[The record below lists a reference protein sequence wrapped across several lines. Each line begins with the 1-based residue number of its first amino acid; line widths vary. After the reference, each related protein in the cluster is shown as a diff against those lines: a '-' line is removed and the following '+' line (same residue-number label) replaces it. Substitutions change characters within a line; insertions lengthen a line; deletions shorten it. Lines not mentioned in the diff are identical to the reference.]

1 MLRIFIFVLFLSFTN
16 ISNLFSKTEDENRNA
31 NCTSWVLSN
40 FHFEEF
46 KVNKEISINR
56 FNNYS
61 YEYSYKRI
69 IKESRNENNKSDN
82 SILFLGK
89 ELEFGISTE
98 VFFKN
103 FPEFKIYDPSEF
115 EIFGRNSDV
124 GLEVY
129 SLISKSNINLKEFD
143 PFENMY
149 VIFVKFKNDS
159 LTEFEMFSGHSDEG
173 YAIADSIL
181 AQFVLSKKELDK
193 DLEYDKLYYTK
204 ENLEAFSYYYE
215 TLYLKI
221 ELKK

>member
-103 FPEFKIYDPSEF
+103 FPEFKIYDPSEL
-115 EIFGRNSDV
+115 EIFGRDSDV

-129 SLISKSNINLKEFD
+129 SFISKSNIN
-143 PFENMY
+143 
-149 VIFVKFKNDS
+149 
-159 LTEFEMFSGHSDEG
+159 
-173 YAIADSIL
+173 
-181 AQFVLSKKELDK
+181 
-193 DLEYDKLYYTK
+193 
-204 ENLEAFSYYYE
+204 
-215 TLYLKI
+215 
-221 ELKK
+221 

>member
-1 MLRIFIFVLFLSFTN
+1 MLRIFIYVLFLSFTN
-16 ISNLFSKTEDENRNA
+16 ISNLFSKTEDENRNP
-31 NCTSWVLSN
+31 NCTSWVLSDS
-40 FHFEEF
+40 HFEEF
-46 KVNKEISINR
+46 KVNKEILINR

-61 YEYSYKRI
+61 YEYSYKKL
-69 IKESRNENNKSDN
+69 IKESENGNSKSDN
-82 SILFLGK
+82 SILFFGK

-103 FPEFKIYDPSEF
+103 FPEFKIYDPSEL
-115 EIFGRNSDV
+115 EIFGRDSDV

-129 SLISKSNINLKEFD
+129 SFISKSNINLKEFD

-159 LTEFEMFSGHSDEG
+159 LIEFEMFSGHSDEG
-173 YAIADSIL
+173 YAIADSIKV
-181 AQFVLSKKELDK
+181 QFTLSRSEIDEN
-193 DLEYDKLYYTK
+193 LEYEELFYTK